1 VGQDGSGLTYKGDSV
16 LVDPKGYTE
25 FYGDSEQ
32 IRIFEISYQQLID
45 FRKKFPVL
53 NDRDEFIL
61 T

>member
-1 VGQDGSGLTYKGDSV
+1 